1 MKKIVILGGGF
12 GGIYTLKY
20 LHKLFHKNGDIK
32 LILINDKNYF
42 LFTPL
47 LHEVATGSISLDNAI
62 EPIREII
69 RCCDFEFIHSKVL
82 SIDLEKK
89 LIKTN
94 VNELNYDY
102 LVIALGSSSNFYNI
116 KGAEKYTFTLKSIDD
131 AIKLKNHIIHLF
143 ERSNLECGD
152 ISENLTFVVSGG
164 GATGVELSADLAS
177 YFYKTF
183 SKFYSKN
190 LIQNIKIILIQREK
204 ELLPQFGFK
213 LRQKAYEILKKLG
226 IEIILEKSIEEVGE
240 NFIKLSDG
248 QIIKTKTVIWTSGVK
263 PNLIDIKGNILYGL
277 KNRIIVNE
285 FLQVENYKEVFAL
298 GDIAVFKESNLPE
311 LAQAA
316 TKEAE
321 VVASNIYNLIKN
333 KPLKKF
339 IFKSSGYL
347 LSLGRFNAIGE
358 FKNIFISGFWVW
370 ILWKGVYLSK
380 MISTRDKIKTLIDWI
395 VNLFLER
402 DITEI

>member
-20 LHKLFHKNGDIK
+20 LHKLFHKKDDIK
-32 LILINDKNYF
+32 LVLINDKNYF

-69 RCCDFEFIHSKVL
+69 RYCDFEFIHSKVL

-94 VNELNYDY
+94 INELTYDY

-143 ERSNLECGD
+143 ERSNLGCGD

-164 GATGVELSADLAS
+164 GATGVELCGDLAS

-183 SKFYSKN
+183 SKFYSKS

-213 LRQKAYEILKKLG
+213 LRHKAYEILKKLG

-240 NFIKLSDG
+240 DFVKLSDG

-263 PNLIDIKGNILYGL
+263 PNLVDIKGNILYGF

-321 VVASNIYNLIKN
+321 VVALNIYNLIKN

-358 FKNIFISGFWVW
+358 VKNIFISGFFVW